1 MTPWAFSRRAR
12 SAPSSRCTPP
22 PHRDLVTRIALAE
35 LVEHTPLF
43 RDQRRLPIGALER
56 QAVVDLLDLSLQPTG
71 LDEVHRPLVQG
82 VRVAIAQPF
91 GLQLLVG
98 ACGRFAE

>member
-1 MTPWAFSRRAR
+1 MTAWSFSC
-12 SAPSSRCTPP
+12 SASSASSSGCTSP

-43 RDQRRLPIGALER
+43 RDQRRLPIGTLAR
-56 QAVVDLLDLSLQPTG
+56 HAVVDLLERSLQPTG
-71 LDEVHRPLVQG
+71 LDEVNRTLIQG

-98 ACGRFAE
+98 TR